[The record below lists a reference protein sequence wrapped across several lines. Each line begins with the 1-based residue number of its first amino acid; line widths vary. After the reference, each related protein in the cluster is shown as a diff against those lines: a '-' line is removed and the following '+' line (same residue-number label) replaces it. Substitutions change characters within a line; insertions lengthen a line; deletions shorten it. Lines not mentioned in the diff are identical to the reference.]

1 MNGPRAS
8 LPTTPARCVDSL
20 RLSTGAWRVQGLPL
34 AREEHRASGPG
45 PSAGLHRA
53 DGHQLRLGGL
63 VAGGRPAVPA
73 ADIAVRGPGERA
85 TLQVEGGGVGADTEC
100 AGGLGDEV
108 RRAEGRGGL
117 VAARGHR
124 GAAALAAIRSSPSS
138 SAPVFSRRSGSHGSA
153 GRSYRANAPSRC
165 TGSASAGRRNT
176 SAPGRRR
183 RRRTGRRP
191 PPWTGSPRRGAVADT
206 GARRPRTAGSPRPRR
221 RTRRGTCPLP
231 ISMSVPWSSSRA
243 RSRSYSFSAPAAAG
257 SPAGGSVSAQ
267 AMTEAASWC
276 AGRGDGQPL
285 PGRAVRTGTVQEA
298 PRTAASEHDPAPLGG
313 LTSCG
318 QLQRPCPGGLLTSF
332 GVLPP

>member
-221 RTRRGTCPLP
+221 NPARDLSLAHLDERSVVVQPCPQPLVQLQRACGGRVACRGLGQRP
-231 ISMSVPWSSSRA
+231 
-243 RSRSYSFSAPAAAG
+243 G
-257 SPAGGSVSAQ
+257 DDGGRLVV
-267 AMTEAASWC
+267 
-276 AGRGDGQPL
+276 RGPGDRQPL